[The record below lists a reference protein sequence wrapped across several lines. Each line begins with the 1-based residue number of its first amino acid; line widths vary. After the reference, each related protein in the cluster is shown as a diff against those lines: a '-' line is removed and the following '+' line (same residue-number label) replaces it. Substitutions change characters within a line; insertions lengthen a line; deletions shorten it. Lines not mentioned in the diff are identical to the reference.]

1 VKKTQPQ
8 ILILIIFGALVGYA
22 NTAEATTPLR
32 QTIGH
37 AASTPQSAGGPN
49 FFSGIASDQAIADVA
64 ETTSSELT
72 QVIADLDPESGGS
85 SDQPQSA
92 PSRAEDRRDRIFY
105 PGDTE
110 RPKPLFRKLL
120 LNIAYDQADIF
131 TSPFRA
137 NRHNALEWLIPLAAV
152 GALIPADTHLADAFE
167 NSKGQV
173 RWGGRISDIG
183 ASYTLIP
190 IVAGS
195 YIYGVWRDNPK
206 GREIGVLGTETLLD
220 SLIVVGITKEI
231 FRRNRPDEKN
241 PGDFWGGGTSFP
253 SGHAIQIWSIASLL
267 DHEYKHKRIVG
278 ITAYSLAGIVSA
290 ARIAAQKHFASD
302 VVAGGA
308 MGWFI
313 GRYVYDTHMSHLAH
327 QHSSLIPMI
336 TPDFDPLQRRYGVA
350 LAFNLGGR

>member
-1 VKKTQPQ
+1 VVNRTQLQ
-8 ILILIIFGALVGYA
+8 IFILVTLFLSGSASA
-22 NTAEATTPLR
+22 SNTSATGEPT
-32 QTIGH
+32 TN
-37 AASTPQSAGGPN
+37 SAGATQSIVLPSP
-49 FFSGIASDQAIADVA
+49 FEITADQAVAKTA
-64 ETTSSELT
+64 ETTSTEVT
-72 QVIADLDPESGGS
+72 QAIANLDPESS
-85 SDQPQSA
+85 DSDQSA
-92 PSRAEDRRDRIFY
+92 SPSSRAEDRRDRIFY

-152 GALIPADTHLADAFE
+152 GALIPADTHIANAFE

-173 RWGGRISDIG
+173 RWGGRISNIG

-195 YIYGVWRDNPK
+195 YIYGAWRDNAK

-231 FRRNRPDEKN
+231 FRRNRPDERN

-278 ITAYSLAGIVSA
+278 ITAYSLAAIVSA

-327 QHSSLIPMI
+327 QHSSLVPMI
-336 TPDFDPLQRRYGVA
+336 TPDIEPLQRKYGVA
-350 LAFNLGGR
+350 LAFSLGGR